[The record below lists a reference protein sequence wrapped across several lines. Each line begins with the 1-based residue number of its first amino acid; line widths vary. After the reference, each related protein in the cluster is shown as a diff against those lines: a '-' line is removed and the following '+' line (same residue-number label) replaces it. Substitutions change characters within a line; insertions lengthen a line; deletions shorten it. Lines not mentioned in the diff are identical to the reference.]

1 MLANFGGKR
10 EHVLKRRS
18 VFKRPLA
25 GALDNRPIGERIAEG
40 NAELNHTRTRVDGRQ
55 DDLARGGKVGVAAG
69 HVGDEGRLIFQMKGH
84 EGSIE
89 ISHKGPFGW
98 WRTHFNHS
106 SEISD

>member
-40 NAELNHTRTRVDGRQ
+40 DPQLNHTRTRVNGCQ
-55 DDLARGGKVGVAAG
+55 DNLACSDKVRVAAG
-69 HVGDEGRLIFQMKGH
+69 DVGDEGGFVLEVER
-84 EGSIE
+84 
-89 ISHKGPFGW
+89 HKAQ
-98 WRTHFNHS
+98 
-106 SEISD
+106 